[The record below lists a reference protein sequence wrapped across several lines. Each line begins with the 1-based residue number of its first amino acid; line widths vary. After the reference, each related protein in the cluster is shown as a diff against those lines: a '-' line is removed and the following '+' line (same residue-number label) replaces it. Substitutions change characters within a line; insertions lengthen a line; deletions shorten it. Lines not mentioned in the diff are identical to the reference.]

1 MRHALVDIVARE
13 ICAIPRCG
21 GPSVTIGEVRASPDL
36 KHMTVS
42 RFGAGPG
49 DPGAIA
55 AGLGHCAGF
64 LRGRLACSIDLRFTP
79 ELHLPDVLMTR
90 SAISMS
96 CWPARS
102 RAICAA
108 RTKLMSR
115 RKKGEDVSGWVVLD
129 KPDDMSS
136 THAVSAVRRIFNA
149 QKAGHAGT
157 LDPLASGVLPIALG
171 EATKTVPWLM
181 EARKTYLFTI
191 KWGVSTDTQD
201 REGKVIAESAVRP
214 SPEAIRAALADF
226 TGEIEQVPPQFSAVK
241 VDGERAYDIARSG
254 EAVELAPRKVVVYE
268 AELAGSEGEDLS
280 VFRVRS
286 GKGFYI
292 RALVRDLAAKL
303 GAEGHVW
310 RLRRTEVG
318 PFAEAES
325 VTLDALEDLRH
336 KGAASERLKPV
347 ETALDDIPALAI
359 NGEDAFKLRQGRPIV
374 LLPHVMEALKPKF
387 RDRTIAGQDASRA
400 AVALFQGRAVAL
412 GDVRAGKFSPTR
424 VFHIANE

>member
-1 MRHALVDIVARE
+1 M
-13 ICAIPRCG
+13 G
-21 GPSVTIGEVRASPDL
+21 
-36 KHMTVS
+36 
-42 RFGAGPG
+42 
-49 DPGAIA
+49 
-55 AGLGHCAGF
+55 
-64 LRGRLACSIDLRFTP
+64 
-79 ELHLPDVLMTR
+79 
-90 SAISMS
+90 
-96 CWPARS
+96 
-102 RAICAA
+102 
-108 RTKLMSR
+108 R
-115 RKKGEDVSGWVVLD
+115 RKKGDDVSGWIVLD
-129 KPDDMSS
+129 KPDDMTS
-136 THAVSAVRRIFNA
+136 THAVAAVRRIFNA

-171 EATKTVPWLM
+171 EATKTVPYLM

-201 REGKVIAESAVRP
+201 REGKAIAENDVRP
-214 SPEAIRAALADF
+214 TSEAIRAALPDF
-226 TGEIEQVPPQFSAVK
+226 LGEIEQVPPQFSAVK
-241 VDGERAYDIARSG
+241 VDGERAYDIARAG
-254 EAVELAPRKVVVYE
+254 EAVELEPRLVAVHE
-268 AELAGSEGEDLS
+268 AELVATEGEDLAT
-280 VFRVRS
+280 FRVRS

-310 RLRRTEVG
+310 RLRRTAVG
-318 PFAEAES
+318 PFHEGDS

-400 AVALFQGRAVAL
+400 AVALFQGKAVAL

-424 VFHIANE
+424 VFHIADE